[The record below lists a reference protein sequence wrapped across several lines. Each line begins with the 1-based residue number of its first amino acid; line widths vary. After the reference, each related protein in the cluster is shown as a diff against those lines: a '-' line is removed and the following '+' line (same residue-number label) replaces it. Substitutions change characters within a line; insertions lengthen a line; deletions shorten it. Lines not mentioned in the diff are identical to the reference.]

1 MFTNFESAQLR
12 REALSAG
19 LAAIVSKDESIAA
32 LASSIQSLLEPVSL
46 DRACKFPRNT
56 FRPTS
61 TSLIACLSSECTP
74 VIQLQVMKSGGI
86 LKSLMG

>member
-12 REALSAG
+12 QEALSAG
-19 LAAIVSKDESIAA
+19 LAAIVSKDKSIAA

-46 DRACKFPRNT
+46 DRACKSPRNT

-61 TSLIACLSSECTP
+61 ASLIACLSSGCTP
-74 VIQLQVMKSGGI
+74 VIYLQVMKSGGI